1 MYPIPKFPQVLG
13 LEASGVVVSLP
24 SDDKV
29 LNDEWYKKRNFKI
42 GSRVAVY
49 GVGAFVEYTSSPWH
63 MVFPLPD
70 SISYEIAAAALLQ
83 GMLSD
88 RKGGPRPPY

>member
-13 LEASGVVVSLP
+13 LEASGVIVSLP
-24 SDDKV
+24 KDEKV
-29 LNDEWYKKRNFKI
+29 LNDEWYKRRNFKI

-70 SISYEIAAAALLQ
+70 SISYETAAAALLQ
-83 GMLSD
+83 GMSSN
-88 RKGGPRPPY
+88 RNTCPHSPY

>member
-13 LEASGVVVSLP
+13 LEASGVIVSLP
-24 SDDKV
+24 TDEKV
-29 LNDEWYKKRNFKI
+29 LDDEWYKRRNFKI

-83 GMLSD
+83 GMSSN
-88 RKGGPRPPY
+88 RNTCFHTPY

>member
-13 LEASGVVVSLP
+13 LEASGVIVSLP
-24 SDDKV
+24 TDETV

-83 GMLSD
+83 GMPLTKKPVS
-88 RKGGPRPPY
+88 RPPY